1 MAADSDL
8 LGRSLEPLFQ
18 LLVRMERSRESHGDV
33 ERLYRQCC
41 QEVERFQSRAKE
53 LDLPPS
59 EAEPG
64 LYAVVALIDEIAVSQ
79 EGPIKEF
86 WQPRLLQMRYFDENI
101 AGDGFFDRLA
111 SLRGD
116 PKQARVLRIYY
127 LCILFGFRGKYH
139 VRGSELELLEI
150 EEGVRAEL
158 QRINAIPREV
168 MLSPSGKRPYE
179 RIADVSRNRILFGL
193 ATVAAC
199 VSVLLYV
206 GLRLALL
213 RDTSMLV
220 DSINAALGAVPIGC
234 GTSHFAPR
242 LLTKKSAHAARLNT

>member
-41 QEVERFQSRAKE
+41 QEVERFQARARE
-53 LDLPPS
+53 LELTPT
-59 EAEPG
+59 EAELS
-64 LYAVVALIDEIAVSQ
+64 LYAVVALLDEMAVNQ

-86 WQPRLLQMRYFDENI
+86 WQPRLLQMRYCGENI

-111 SLRGD
+111 NLRGD
-116 PKQARVLRIYY
+116 PKQARILRVYY

-158 QRINAIPREV
+158 QRMNAIPREV
-168 MLSPSGKRPYE
+168 ALSPSGKRPYE
-179 RIADVSRNRILFGL
+179 RIADMGRNRLVFGI

-213 RDTSMLV
+213 RDTGMLV
-220 DSINAALGAVPIGC
+220 ESINAALGV
-234 GTSHFAPR
+234 
-242 LLTKKSAHAARLNT
+242 